1 MKRVAAAGIVGGTLF
16 LPVISAV
23 WLILLASRP
32 ATAVPVRNL
41 YAASVA
47 LPAESP
53 DPSNDTFNDAL
64 GKVLVKVTGR
74 RDASAP
80 DYLMRLFPDPEQ
92 VVQLHRREDQETI
105 WIQFRRNAI
114 KRVLDGEGQP
124 VWGTDRPEVLI
135 WLALDAG
142 RGRRSILSAESATD
156 GLPIW
161 LDESLTVDIQQTDKA
176 RVVIMEA
183 AEGRG
188 VPVLLPLMDAEDLS
202 RLSFAELWGNFSDT
216 VMAASARYGV
226 EVVLIGRARNA
237 SAPGRQVRWTLLYG
251 NDRKDW
257 QGDLAD
263 GPNGTAD
270 WLGGRLATTAD
281 SVDKIRLSV
290 AGVKTLEHYGQLK
303 KYLNSIE
310 VVELFTVSQ
319 VNGDYIEFD
328 LTVRGDCGRLMRAM
342 RGSQIL
348 QPMTGIQRFNADSP
362 ASPGYRPAEQ
372 ESVGICRHESDV
384 IYMMM
389 HSP

>member
-1 MKRVAAAGIVGGTLF
+1 MKRVAAVGMAGGALF

-23 WLILLASRP
+23 WLMLLASRP

-47 LPAESP
+47 LPAESS
-53 DPSNDTFNDAL
+53 DPSNETFNDAL
-64 GKVLVKVTGR
+64 GRVLVKVTGR
-74 RDASAP
+74 RNASAP

-105 WIQFRRNAI
+105 WVQFRRNAI
-114 KRVLDGEGQP
+114 KRVLDGEGEP
-124 VWGTDRPEVLI
+124 VWGADRPEVLI

-142 RGRRSILSAESATD
+142 RGRRSILPAESETD
-156 GLPIW
+156 GLPIRT
-161 LDESLTVDIQQTDKA
+161 DESLTTDIEQADEA
-176 RVVIMEA
+176 RAVIMEA

-202 RLSFAELWGNFSDT
+202 RLSFAELWGDFSDT

-226 EVVLIGRARNA
+226 EVVLIGRARHA
-237 SAPGRQVRWTLLYG
+237 AAPGRQVRWTLLYE

-263 GPNGTAD
+263 GPNRTAD
-270 WLGGRLATTAD
+270 WLGARLATTAD

-290 AGVKTLEHYGQLK
+290 AGVKTLEHYGQLRN
-303 KYLNSIE
+303 YLNSIE
-310 VVELFTVSQ
+310 VVELFEVSR

-328 LTVRGDCGRLMRAM
+328 VTVRGDCDRLMRAM
-342 RGSQIL
+342 RGSHIF
-348 QPMTGIQRFNADSP
+348 QPVTSMQPFSSDSP
-362 ASPGYRPAEQ
+362 ASPSYRPAEQ
-372 ESVGICRHESDV
+372 ESVDTCGGEPGV

>member
-1 MKRVAAAGIVGGTLF
+1 MHRSRIIKRVAAASIVRGALF

-23 WLILLASRP
+23 LLASRP

-47 LPAESP
+47 LPAESL

-124 VWGTDRPEVLI
+124 VWGVDRPEVLI

-176 RVVIMEA
+176 RVAIMEA

-226 EVVLIGRARNA
+226 EVVLIGRARNE

-310 VVELFTVSQ
+310 VVELFTNPLVFAGTSRMS
-319 VNGDYIEFD
+319 YI
-328 LTVRGDCGRLMRAM
+328 
-342 RGSQIL
+342 
-348 QPMTGIQRFNADSP
+348 
-362 ASPGYRPAEQ
+362 
-372 ESVGICRHESDV
+372 
-384 IYMMM
+384 
-389 HSP
+389 

>member
-1 MKRVAAAGIVGGTLF
+1 MKRVAAASIVGGTLF

-105 WIQFRRNAI
+105 WVQFRRNAI

-124 VWGTDRPEVLI
+124 VWGADRPEVLI

-142 RGRRSILSAESATD
+142 RGRRSILSAESATS
-156 GLPIW
+156 GLPIRP
-161 LDESLTVDIQQTDKA
+161 DESLTVDIEQADKA

-188 VPVLLPLMDAEDLS
+188 VPMLLPLMDAEDLS
-202 RLSFAELWGNFSDT
+202 RLSFAELWGDFSDT

-237 SAPGRQVRWTLLYG
+237 AAPGRQVRWTLLHG
-251 NDRKDW
+251 NDRRDW

-270 WLGGRLATTAD
+270 WLGGRLATTTD

-310 VVELFTVSQ
+310 VVELFEVSR
-319 VNGDYIEFD
+319 VNGDYIEFN
-328 LTVRGDCGRLMRAM
+328 LTVRGDCNRLVRAM

-348 QPMTGIQRFNADSP
+348 QPMTGMQRFSTDLP

-372 ESVGICRHESDV
+372 EPVGVCRRESDV

>member
-1 MKRVAAAGIVGGTLF
+1 MKPAAAFGMAGGALF

-41 YAASVA
+41 YAASVP

-53 DPSNDTFNDAL
+53 NPSNETFNEAL
-64 GKVLVKVTGR
+64 GRVLVKVTGR

-105 WIQFRRNAI
+105 WVQFRRNAI

-124 VWGTDRPEVLI
+124 VWGADRPEVLI

-142 RGRRSILSAESATD
+142 WGQRSILSAESETD
-156 GLPIW
+156 EL
-161 LDESLTVDIQQTDKA
+161 LTVDIEQADEA
-176 RVVIMEA
+176 RAVIMEA

-202 RLSFAELWGNFSDT
+202 RLSFAELWGDFSDT

-226 EVVLIGRARNA
+226 EVVLIGRARNGA
-237 SAPGRQVRWTLLYG
+237 APGRQVRWTLLYE

-257 QGDLAD
+257 QGDFAD

-270 WLGGRLATTAD
+270 WLGGRLATTVD

-303 KYLNSIE
+303 NYFNSIE
-310 VVELFTVSQ
+310 VVELFEVSRL
-319 VNGDYIEFD
+319 NADYIEFD
-328 LTVRGDCGRLMRAM
+328 VTFRGDCDRLMRAM
-342 RGSQIL
+342 RGSQIF
-348 QPMTGIQRFNADSP
+348 QPVTGMQPFGSDSP
-362 ASPGYRPAEQ
+362 ASPDYRPAEQ
-372 ESVGICRHESDV
+372 ESVDICRGEPDAM
-384 IYMMM
+384 YMMM